1 MNWQFSILSRVFV
14 FISEIGAG
22 YHERFQKPG
31 QPNLILIKIKF
42 IDKTEKKKER
52 SKEKITQLVWAGHT
66 DRVREHSLNLKMNL
80 DEASLSVCLQIKREG
95 YFTEAF

>member
-31 QPNLILIKIKF
+31 RPNLILIKIKF
-42 IDKTEKKKER
+42 IDKTEKEKER
-52 SKEKITQLVWAGHT
+52 SKEKITQLV
-66 DRVREHSLNLKMNL
+66 
-80 DEASLSVCLQIKREG
+80 
-95 YFTEAF
+95 